1 MMVVQALLAGVFQV
15 IQMALVLMLAPG
27 LTGFVRVL
35 KARLVGRRGP
45 PLVQPYRDLLRLLKK
60 EVVLAENAS

>member
-27 LTGFVRVL
+27 LTGLVRVS
-35 KARLVGRRGP
+35 RRG
-45 PLVQPYRDLLRLLKK
+45 
-60 EVVLAENAS
+60 